1 MAKQLKLGPAVLMD
15 RKNQRDPN
23 LQTGRVYVDIPSATT
38 GSLGFAWTARRGRVY
53 LTPVEVTAGKLPSSA
68 TTARAVGKAVK
79 LIRESTAF
87 ANSGDSVALLSPAED
102 RWLERYNPIAKR
114 YLERGTDFQRE
125 RSVRV
130 QNALAEGLHKK
141 GICECSSSRSP
152 NPDSQ
157 RWNPQKPCDW
167 YVGER
172 GIPELELLPGPE
184 SDQKAAAKRRKN
196 QERND
201 KLELLTR
208 RIQQQAER
216 DKQRVKRQAN
226 APQRRREALETAEA
240 SKGKRCKILA
250 KRYGY
255 RIKQCGN
262 DYFEALDAYDKKKG
276 SIELYE
282 NDEGSYGV
290 ALSTTTEDTRGQ
302 KVGTAL
308 YEAAVEA
315 LCKRGDT
322 LASGT
327 TRSRFSEHWWRKQE
341 EKGRASCTAGQ
352 GEGQSMEEAIE
363 DVEQDP
369 VAMHEAQQ
377 EYIQQNV
384 TDSDLQSAYYEDN
397 PGEYDEALQY
407 YIEKRVDDNELWTSY
422 FNENPDD
429 LSQAIVD
436 YIEENDLAT
445 SAQGAQYYS
454 GPWSTTVETF
464 TRRIDAAKTDRE
476 RENLRQELD
485 RLNDY
490 LPSQPGAE
498 SRYEWPCQRY
508 TLDNT
513 VCKGKVIDLGKLPK
527 GAKCPP
533 GYRKHRTK
541 SGQLTCRKV
550 RKRQKG
556 K

>member
-1 MAKQLKLGPAVLMD
+1 M
-15 RKNQRDPN
+15 
-23 LQTGRVYVDIPSATT
+23 
-38 GSLGFAWTARRGRVY
+38 
-53 LTPVEVTAGKLPSSA
+53 
-68 TTARAVGKAVK
+68 
-79 LIRESTAF
+79 
-87 ANSGDSVALLSPAED
+87 
-102 RWLERYNPIAKR
+102 
-114 YLERGTDFQRE
+114 
-125 RSVRV
+125 
-130 QNALAEGLHKK
+130 
-141 GICECSSSRSP
+141 
-152 NPDSQ
+152 
-157 RWNPQKPCDW
+157 
-167 YVGER
+167 
-172 GIPELELLPGPE
+172 
-184 SDQKAAAKRRKN
+184 
-196 QERND
+196 
-201 KLELLTR
+201 
-208 RIQQQAER
+208 
-216 DKQRVKRQAN
+216 
-226 APQRRREALETAEA
+226 
-240 SKGKRCKILA
+240 
-250 KRYGY
+250 
-255 RIKQCGN
+255 
-262 DYFEALDAYDKKKG
+262 
-276 SIELYE
+276 
-282 NDEGSYGV
+282 
-290 ALSTTTEDTRGQ
+290 
-302 KVGTAL
+302 
-308 YEAAVEA
+308 
-315 LCKRGDT
+315 
-322 LASGT
+322 
-327 TRSRFSEHWWRKQE
+327 
-341 EKGRASCTAGQ
+341 
-352 GEGQSMEEAIE
+352 
-363 DVEQDP
+363 
-369 VAMHEAQQ
+369 
-377 EYIQQNV
+377 